1 MITYEMLEYTKT
13 ARQNILEH
21 DLILYSC
28 KNVILHLAQVLV
40 YIAHMKAI
48 CHTKPFI
55 TCCHRPVSLCLEHYT
70 QPVMHVRL
78 SQLWLCTAH
87 II

>member
-1 MITYEMLEYTKT
+1 MRAYQT

-21 DLILYSC
+21 DIILYNC
-28 KNVILHLAQVLV
+28 KNVISHLAKLLV

-48 CHTKPFI
+48 CHTKTFI
-55 TCCHRPVSLCLEHYT
+55 ICCHRPVSLCLEYDT
-70 QPVMHVRL
+70 QPFMQVRL
-78 SQLWLCTAH
+78 PQLWPCN